1 MINFSE
7 DAYSFTLRKA
17 LLYRSQGRFP
27 RIILLARSCQGARF
41 ALCFD
46 KAQDTDARM
55 RFQDLEVLIDPQ
67 ILEQYQGFELGTEQF
82 FFAPRLV
89 IKPVLDFRG
98 CDCNSKCNNKT
109 EDSDEHV

>member
-1 MINFSE
+1 MIEFTE
-7 DAYSFTLRKA
+7 DAYNYTLRKA

-27 RIILLARSCQGARF
+27 RVILLARSCQGARF

-46 KAQDTDARM
+46 KATEGDSHM
-55 RFQDLEVLIDPQ
+55 RYKDLDILVDPL
-67 ILEQYQGFELGTEQF
+67 ILEQYQGFSFDTEQF

-89 IKPVLDFRG
+89 IKPGFDFRG

-109 EDSDEHV
+109 EVSDEHV